1 MGEAWQLAAA
11 VAQQQWQGR
20 KWQCNSATAVVAVAA
35 TWLRRGGRG
44 AWWRCGSLAAA
55 VVAVEALWRR
65 LGAVVGAVAAAA
77 WRQRCGRSS
86 SVAVVVALAARQ

>member
-1 MGEAWQLAAA
+1 LGEARQLAAA

-65 LGAVVGAVAAAA
+65 LGAVGAAAAAA
-77 WRQRCGRSS
+77 WRQRCGSS
-86 SVAVVVALAARQ
+86 SSAAVVAAAAARQ